1 METKIEELGACKKKI
16 NIEVSKEEINAE
28 LEKEFAKI
36 KSSAT
41 IPGFRKG
48 KAPRQLLQKRFGKQI
63 EEEVK
68 QNIITNSYQEA
79 IEENKLT
86 PLGTPEFG
94 EINFDINKPLIFDIT
109 MEVKP
114 EFETKDYKGLKVSKK
129 KIKITDKMV
138 DAELKRLSMQKAQL
152 VAVKS
157 GSIKKDDLI
166 ICNSKIEVDGNV
178 VIEDDNNEVF
188 LPNQVVS
195 NVKVPDLEKSL
206 VGTKVGDETSINV
219 KLDDNFR
226 IAEHKG
232 KDAEL
237 KILVNDI
244 KRPKAPTI
252 DDEFAKQFGSDT
264 LEDLKDKIEFE
275 LETQLKTFVEHDV
288 NNRITEKL
296 CEQTKFDLPD
306 GIVSSMAE
314 DMVERYKAELL
325 QSGRPLEEVQDIEK
339 KVKEESEESAI
350 KKLKLAFILED
361 IANKEKIYVT
371 DTEVDKKITELARS
385 YNLTP
390 QKMFDYLEKEGN
402 IRSLR
407 LQMREEKTIAFVVK
421 EAEITEDEKAIG
433 EESEENKTETQESS

>member
-1 METKIEELGACKKKI
+1 METKIEELDFCKKKI
-16 NIEVSKEEINAE
+16 FVEVSTEEIKAE

-48 KAPRQLLQKRFGKQI
+48 KAPRQLLQKRFGKEI

-68 QNIITNSYQEA
+68 QNVITNSYQKA

-94 EINFDINKPLIFDIT
+94 EINFDLDKPLIFDIT

-152 VAVKS
+152 VAVKN
-157 GSIKKDDLI
+157 GSIEKDDLI
-166 ICNSKIEVDGNV
+166 ICNSKIEVDGKV
-178 VIEDDNNEVF
+178 VLEDNNNEVF

-195 NVKVPDLEKSL
+195 NVKVPDLGKSL
-206 VGTKVGDETSINV
+206 LGTKIGDETSISI
-219 KLDDNFR
+219 KLDDNFQ

-244 KRPKAPTI
+244 KRPKTQKI
-252 DDEFAKQFGSDT
+252 DDEFAKQFSSDS
-264 LEDLKDKIEFE
+264 LNDLKDKIEFE

-288 NNRITEKL
+288 NNQITEKL
-296 CEQTKFDLPD
+296 CEQTNFDLPK
-306 GIVSSMAE
+306 GIVDSMAE

-325 QSGRPLEEVQDIEK
+325 KSGQPLEEVKDIEQ

-350 KKLKLAFILED
+350 KKLKLSFILED

-371 DTEVDKKITELARS
+371 DTEVDKRITEFARS
-385 YNLTP
+385 YNMTP

-407 LQMREEKTIAFVVK
+407 LQMREEKTIAFIAK
-421 EAEITEDEKAIG
+421 EAEITEDDKAIG
-433 EESEENKTETQESS
+433 EGEPEESKVEVQQ